1 MALTPLEFSM
11 AVIMKLG
18 QYMTRNIFIMPSDEE
33 NESPRLHL
41 KIYRPPF
48 PVKSVACMSIL
59 PVFLEQAF
67 QVFAIPSVQIFVTVL
82 KIGSLSAKP

>member
-18 QYMTRNIFIMPSDEE
+18 QYMTRNIFIIPSDEE

-48 PVKSVACMSIL
+48 PVKSVARKSIL
-59 PVFLEQAF
+59 LVFLEQTF
-67 QVFAIPSVQIFVTVL
+67 
-82 KIGSLSAKP
+82 